1 MSEAYENSFKLFM
14 GETTYEKLAEENDG
28 TFLLLENH
36 EDPMALLEHY
46 IEIEDYEKCSKIR
59 DNQNKDEK

>member
-28 TFLLLENH
+28 IFLLLKNH
-36 EDPMALLEHY
+36 EDPVALLEHY
-46 IEIEDYEKCSKIR
+46 VDIEDYDKCIKIR
-59 DNQNKDEK
+59 DNQNKDE

>member
-28 TFLLLENH
+28 MFLLLKNH
-36 EDPMALLEHY
+36 EDPVALLEHY
-46 IEIEDYEKCSKIR
+46 VDIEDYDKCIKIR
-59 DNQNKDEK
+59 DNQNKDE